1 MSQLPGET
9 MIFEGIYVPIITT
22 FRPDR
27 SIDYDAWG
35 EVIDWQIESGAH
47 GIIVGGSTGEFFA
60 LTVDERIAQFEFAK
74 KRIRGRVPL
83 IAGVN
88 DMLASRCYELAA
100 AAKRAGAEAL
110 LVAAPPYSL
119 PSQKE
124 LVAHCLQIDRIADL
138 PVLLYNYPGRTG
150 VNMDVEF
157 LQRIVQERNFCA
169 IKESSGDSDRIRLLA
184 REYPQLALSA
194 GSEDQVLEFFAWGAR
209 SWVSVL
215 ANFLPREAVALY
227 ETCVLRGDFVKGRRM
242 MSALLPLMYCLERSG
257 SFLQSV
263 KCACETLK
271 RPGGPVRPPLQPIEE
286 ELHRNLI
293 DTLRDAQKELD
304 ALL

>member
-1 MSQLPGET
+1 

-22 FRPDR
+22 FRPD
-27 SIDYDAWG
+27 SAIDYDAWG
-35 EVIDWQIESGAH
+35 EVIDWQIENGAH

-74 KRIRGRVPL
+74 KRILGRVPM

-100 AAKRAGAEAL
+100 AAKHAGADAL

-124 LVAHCLQIDRIADL
+124 LAVHCLEIDRIADL

-215 ANFLPREAVALY
+215 ANFLPRQAVALF